1 MASVNVVIG
10 VVQVFVDHVEV
21 DRLLNFKNKLTIN
34 INNIKIWQKQ

>member
-1 MASVNVVIG
+1 MVELNVVIG
-10 VVQVFVDHVEV
+10 VVWGSAHHVDV